1 LAFFFFK
8 KEKRF
13 KRLKKRRQE
22 TSVPSRDRAEED
34 LTKIFMD
41 DEDAEEGEIKQ
52 RDDDHEIY
60 DEDDLG
66 DFIDDDDDELTPEMK
81 EQRANE
87 RKEQKQFVKDIGESL
102 GITDE

>member
-1 LAFFFFK
+1 M
-8 KEKRF
+8 
-13 KRLKKRRQE
+13 KKRRQE
-22 TSVPSRDRAEED
+22 TSVLSRDRGDQD
-34 LTKIFMD
+34 LSKIFLD

-52 RDDDHEIY
+52 QDEDREIY
-60 DEDDLG
+60 DEDDLR
-66 DFIDDDDDELTPEMK
+66 DFIDDDEDELTPEMR